1 MEKLVIYKNKGETFQ
16 CHFDV
21 DGVNSKDVEVRLCLE
36 FGDNK
41 NLFFYGTISESG
53 ECDIQIP
60 KLNELENKTGKLSV
74 EAIADSTYF
83 KLYECEISLKNS
95 VDVKMKSTGKFFN
108 QKEPTI
114 KETKIQLTGI
124 EKTEVERPEPVY
136 EEQEEPIEEKP
147 VVNPFIVKKHAPVI
161 KENHKPTTK
170 SKKPAKTAFGEYL
183 QKRFS

>member
-108 QKEPTI
+108 QKESTI

-124 EKTEVERPEPVY
+124 EKTEEKEHVY
-136 EEQEEPIEEKP
+136 EEPIEEKP
-147 VVNPFIVKKHAPVI
+147 VVNPFVVKKHAPII

-170 SKKPAKTAFGEYL
+170 SKTAKTAFGEYL